1 MNVHASER
9 IAGVLEDDGYIPA
22 TEEQAADK
30 DVDLIIMNTCAV
42 RENAAERMYG
52 TIGLWA
58 DLKRTHP
65 NMQIAIG
72 GCMAQLDR
80 KRIAQKAPWVDAVF
94 GTKNIG
100 SLPTSWTISP
110 VSCRSPALR
119 RCRAGYPSRSAAT
132 TRARSAS
139 CPPRVARSMTAVPA
153 TSLRRFADAWMKA
166 PRRSRCSARMS
177 TRSVTASATGMRS
190 PSCCGPAETSRDWSV
205 CVSRRLI
212 RRRSPTT

>member
-1 MNVHASER
+1 MNVHDSER
-9 IAGVLEDDGYIPA
+9 IAGVLEDDGYMPA

-58 DLKRTHP
+58 DLNRARIP

-100 SLPTSWTISP
+100 SLPRLLDQARMATGPARSKVADKLTISP
-110 VSCRSPALR
+110 VSCRSPALPKVSSWVSILDR
-119 RCRAGYPSRSAAT
+119 LQQHVHVLHRAHH
-132 TRARSAS
+132 
-139 CPPRVARSMTAVPA
+139 
-153 TSLRRFADAWMKA
+153 AWQGA
-166 PRRSRCSARMS
+166 
-177 TRSVTASATGMRS
+177 
-190 PSCCGPAETSRDWSV
+190 
-205 CVSRRLI
+205 
-212 RRRSPTT
+212 